1 MKKLKKLFIG
11 LLFGTASLIT
21 FAADPNYEDYKA
33 LLIGN
38 NEGGIVKSVNAETV
52 RPLASITKVMTSLL
66 VLEEVEKG
74 KINLDTKVIV
84 SEKAALVPYG
94 IKLVAGKEY
103 TVRDLLK
110 AMIIRS
116 SNNAAYA
123 LGEFIGGDIPTF
135 VSMMNKKAN
144 ELGLDSLRYCSPHGL
159 PPKYTGSC
167 MDQGNA
173 KDLYKLGMYMT
184 KYNEYFNISKNSLT
198 YIDNG
203 EIQLKSTNHL
213 LGKVVGVD
221 GMKTGYHDASG
232 SNIILTAKRG
242 EDRMYAIILGAT
254 KAANR
259 DAIGEKEINEYYE
272 KGKNYIQERVKKI
285 GISGNN
291 NKNNSE
297 KNQNHIVVVKIIDK
311 NKFIKKVVINNEEYG
326 LYPSETV
333 YDTVNLNE
341 KVELDYQVISE
352 ENITRKSL
360 NEIVGIFYATNK
372 KTKKVYSGALI
383 LKEIKK

>member
-84 SEKAALVPYG
+84 SEKAAVVPYG

-242 EDRMYAIILGAT
+242 EDRMYAVILGAT

-272 KGKNYIQERVKKI
+272 KGKNYIQEKVKKI

-291 NKNNSE
+291 NKNNSG

-311 NKFIKKVVINNEEYG
+311 NNFINKVVINNEEYG

-333 YDTVNLNE
+333 YDTVNFNE

>member
-84 SEKAALVPYG
+84 SEKAAVVPYG

-242 EDRMYAIILGAT
+242 EDRMYAVILGAT

-272 KGKNYIQERVKKI
+272 KGKNYIQEKVKKI
-285 GISGNN
+285 GMSGNN
-291 NKNNSE
+291 NKNNSG
-297 KNQNHIVVVKIIDK
+297 KNQNHIVVVKIIEK
-311 NKFIKKVVINNEEYG
+311 NNFINKVVINNEEYG

-333 YDTVNLNE
+333 YDTVNFNE